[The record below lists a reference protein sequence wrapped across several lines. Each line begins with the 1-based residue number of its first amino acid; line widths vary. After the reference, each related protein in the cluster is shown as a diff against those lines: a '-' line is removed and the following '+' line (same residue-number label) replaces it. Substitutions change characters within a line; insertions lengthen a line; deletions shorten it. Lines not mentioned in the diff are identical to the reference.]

1 MNTQKNLKL
10 LKAFRVDENSV
21 RVLYYH
27 TEMRFEFLISWDNVH
42 AGSGEIGQ
50 YHLQQN
56 CLSPSESFNSRI
68 TLAIDIGEVDENSD
82 LDLYL
87 EIRDT
92 FNHADCADLFDPDH
106 TVNRHPFIIEMKDEG
121 FTNRQILDAL
131 EDGAVLGLHGIS
143 QDEAENMHS
152 YFMEIS

>member
-50 YHLQQN
+50 YYLQQN
-56 CLSPSESFNSRI
+56 CLSSSESFNARI

-92 FNHADCADLFDPDH
+92 FNHADCADL
-106 TVNRHPFIIEMKDEG
+106 E
-121 FTNRQILDAL
+121 L
-131 EDGAVLGLHGIS
+131 EN
-143 QDEAENMHS
+143 QK
-152 YFMEIS
+152 